1 MRKFSRRLFLQLC
14 AALAFAPVL
23 HLPLPTAP
31 PEPYDSSGGQWVFDE
46 VNGLT
51 FPATPAPHAASAVR
65 IRRWRAL
72 TFLEKLLGGL
82 Q

>member
-23 HLPLPTAP
+23 HLPLPAAP
-31 PEPYDSSGGQWVFDE
+31 PEPYDSSGGQWVFDGA
-46 VNGLT
+46 NGLT
-51 FPATPAPHAASAVR
+51 FPALEVSPSAAKVQGF
-65 IRRWRAL
+65 RAW
-72 TFLEKLLGGL
+72 TFLERLLGGR